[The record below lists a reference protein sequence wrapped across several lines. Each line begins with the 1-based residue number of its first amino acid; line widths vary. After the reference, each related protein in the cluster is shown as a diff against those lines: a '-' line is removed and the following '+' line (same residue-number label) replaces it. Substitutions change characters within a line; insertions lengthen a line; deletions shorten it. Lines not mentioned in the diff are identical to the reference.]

1 VIAALLVVCGMA
13 YSLLAILAI
22 LRFQPNDQPSRNFAP
37 PISILKPV
45 RGRDERFFEAIRS
58 HAVLDYPQY
67 EILFGISVPEDP
79 ALEDIARLQRE
90 FPHIAIR
97 VVDTANHAPN
107 GKAGTLEILAHKALH
122 EVLVVNDSDILV
134 EPDYL
139 FRVVSPLEPEG
150 KGGKDVGL
158 VTCLYRA
165 QASSWPA
172 RAEALGIVTE
182 FAPSVLVAHLL
193 SDSAFAF
200 GSTMAF
206 RRASLDAIG
215 GFAAVQDYLADDY
228 QLGLRIS
235 ALEKRVV
242 LAGAVVETSLGAG
255 SLSSVWKHQVRWSRT
270 IRVSRPL
277 GYLGYLITQIS
288 FWSLIALLAGYPLFA
303 VAGFGIRLLAAGF
316 ALYKL
321 DRSKLPALPL
331 VPLRDVFGI
340 AVWLAGLVGSEVE
353 WRGIR
358 FRLHRNGTISPVR

>member
-1 VIAALLVVCGMA
+1 VIAALLVACGMA
-13 YSLLAILAI
+13 YSLLAVLAI
-22 LRFQPNDQPSRNFAP
+22 LRFQPNDRPASNFAP
-37 PISILKPV
+37 PVSILKSV
-45 RGRDERFFEAIRS
+45 RGRDARFFEAIRS

-67 EILFGISVPEDP
+67 EILFGISVPDDP

-90 FPHIAIR
+90 FPRTAIR
-97 VVDTANHAPN
+97 VVDTANDAPN
-107 GKAGTLEILAHKALH
+107 GKAGTLEILAHQALH
-122 EVLVVNDSDILV
+122 SVLVVNDSDILV

-139 FRVVSPLEPEG
+139 RRVVSLLEPE
-150 KGGKDVGL
+150 DVGL

-172 RAEALGIVTE
+172 KAEALGIATE
-182 FAPSVLVAHLL
+182 FAPSVLVARLL
-193 SDSAFAF
+193 SDSAFAL

-206 RRASLDAIG
+206 RRASLEAVG

-235 ALEKRVV
+235 ALKKRI
-242 LAGAVVETSLGAG
+242 LLSDAVVETSLGG
-255 SLSSVWKHQVRWSRT
+255 GTLPGVWKHQVRWSRT
-270 IRVSRPL
+270 IRVSRPF
-277 GYLGYLITQIS
+277 GYLGYLVTQIS
-288 FWSLIALLAGYPLFA
+288 FWSLIALAAGYPLIA
-303 VAGFGIRLLAAGF
+303 AAGF
-316 ALYKL
+316 AVRLVAAGLALYRL

-331 VPLRDVFGI
+331 VPLRDLFGI